1 MTATVEQKRGFYQ
14 ITTEAG
20 GVAKLTRVTTALD
33 WVLGDG
39 KSAMAYY
46 GGKQFAKWLGDSEAE
61 WMEHYDAWKAS
72 DFDPNKTLR
81 RRGKEGTASH
91 ALFQGLLERTA
102 TCEYDQERELWWIR
116 TGDDPPLVADGF
128 DRGVVE
134 AYINVYHP
142 VLLGGAK
149 VECEKRLYW
158 TEHPIDDC
166 TEHDNQGRCTHGFSG
181 TCDVFF
187 PYCQIDDLKTH
198 VPGYRFSE
206 WMQMA
211 MYSLAAEQMFADEL
225 AVIHKQR
232 IVIAHD
238 TPDEETGL
246 YYEVQDDRFLPSSAA
261 LPFWELYKMRQA
273 WGPK

>member
-1 MTATVEQKRGFYQ
+1 MTQVTQKRGFYE
-14 ITTEAG
+14 IVTDAG
-20 GVAKLTRVTTALD
+20 NKAKLTRVTTALD

-46 GGKQFAKWLGDSEAE
+46 GGKQFAKWLGEAE
-61 WMEHYDAWKAS
+61 DEWEEHYIAWKAS
-72 DFDPNKTLR
+72 YFDPNKTLR

-91 ALFQGLLERTA
+91 QLFQNLLEGKSTV
-102 TCEYDQERELWWIR
+102 ERDFERDIFWINDEEMR
-116 TGDDPPLVADGF
+116 LVAAGY

-134 AYINVYHP
+134 AFINVYQP

-149 VECEKRLYW
+149 LETEKRLYW

-166 TEHDNQGRCTHGFSG
+166 TDHDKQGRCTHGFSG
-181 TCDVFF
+181 TCDVFWNEN
-187 PYCQIDDLKTH
+187 QIDDLKTH

-211 MYSLAAEQMFADEL
+211 MYGLAAEQMCLDWECDR
-225 AVIHKQR
+225 QR

-246 YYEVQDDRFLPSSAA
+246 YYEVQDDRFLPTSAVPA
-261 LPFWELYKMRQA
+261 FWELYKMRQA

>member
-91 ALFQGLLERTA
+91 TLFQGLLEGTVTLEGPDHDGDFFFAAEGDIPFIA
-102 TCEYDQERELWWIR
+102 T
-116 TGDDPPLVADGF
+116 GF
-128 DRGVVE
+128 DRGVIE
-134 AYINVYHP
+134 AYVNVYRP

-149 VECEKRLYW
+149 LETEKRLYW
-158 TEHPIDDC
+158 TEHPIDNCINLDK
-166 TEHDNQGRCTHGFSG
+166 QGRCTHGFSG
-181 TCDVFF
+181 TCDVFWVEN
-187 PYCQIDDLKTH
+187 QIDDLKTH

-206 WMQMA
+206 WMQMS
-211 MYSLAAEQMFADEL
+211 MYALAAEQMDPTWKCER
-225 AVIHKQR
+225 QR

-238 TPDEETGL
+238 EPDEETGL

>member
-1 MTATVEQKRGFYQ
+1 MTAKVEQRRGFYA

-20 GVAKLTRVTTALD
+20 GTAKLTRVTTALD

-46 GGKQFAKWLGDSEAE
+46 GGKQFAKWLGDSEQE
-61 WMEHYDAWKAS
+61 WQDHYDAWKTS
-72 DFDPNKTLR
+72 DYDPNKTLR

-91 ALFQGLLERTA
+91 QLFEDLL
-102 TCEYDQERELWWIR
+102 
-116 TGDDPPLVADGF
+116 TGRITYEGPDHEGDYFFAAKDDIPFIAVGF
-128 DRGVVE
+128 DRGVIELYRNIYEPVVASGRISVE
-134 AYINVYHP
+134 T
-142 VLLGGAK
+142 
-149 VECEKRLYW
+149 EKRLYW

-166 TEHDNQGRCTHGFSG
+166 TDPDKQGRCTHGFSG

-187 PYCQIDDLKTH
+187 PDHSEIDDLKTH

-206 WMQMA
+206 WMQMS
-211 MYSLAAEQMFADEL
+211 MYALAAEQMDPGWRCT
-225 AVIHKQR
+225 KQR

-238 TPDEETGL
+238 IPDEETGL

>member
-1 MTATVEQKRGFYQ
+1 MTKIEQKRGFYQ
-14 ITTEAG
+14 ITTDAG
-20 GVAKLTRVTTALD
+20 NAAKLTRVTTALD

-46 GGKQFAKWLGDSEAE
+46 GGKQFARWLGDSEAE

-91 ALFQGLLERTA
+91 TLFQQLLEGTVTA
-102 TCEYDQERELWWIR
+102 FASPD
-116 TGDDPPLVADGF
+116 GDDFWIDDGEMKLIAAGF

-134 AYINVYHP
+134 AYFGVYQP

-149 VECEKRLYW
+149 PETEKRLYW

-166 TEHDNQGRCTHGFSG
+166 TDHDKQGRCTHGFSG
-181 TCDVFF
+181 TCDVFW
-187 PYCQIDDLKTH
+187 PEDQIDDLKTH

-211 MYSLAAEQMFADEL
+211 MYGLAAEQMDPDWECA
-225 AVIHKQR
+225 KQR

>member
-1 MTATVEQKRGFYQ
+1 MTQVTQKRGFYE
-14 ITTEAG
+14 IETDAG
-20 GVAKLTRVTTALD
+20 NKAKLTRVTTSLD

-46 GGKQFAKWLGDSEAE
+46 GGKQFAKWLGESEEE
-61 WMEHYDAWKAS
+61 WMSHYEGWKAS

-91 ALFQGLLERTA
+91 TLFQGFLEGTSSIHLDAENDRF
-102 TCEYDQERELWWIR
+102 WIDNG
-116 TGDDPPLVADGF
+116 TDEPFVAVGF

-134 AYINVYHP
+134 LFINVYQP
-142 VLLGGAK
+142 IVLGGAK
-149 VECEKRLYW
+149 LETEKRLYW

-166 TEHDNQGRCTHGFSG
+166 TDHDKQGRCTHGFSG
-181 TCDVFF
+181 TCDVFW
-187 PYCQIDDLKTH
+187 PENQIDDLKTH

-211 MYSLAAEQMFADEL
+211 MYGLAAEQMFPDWECDR
-225 AVIHKQR
+225 QR
-232 IVIAHD
+232 VVIAHD

-246 YYEVQDDRFLPSSAA
+246 YYEVQDDRFLPTSAVQ
-261 LPFWELYKMRQA
+261 PFWELYKMRKD

>member
-1 MTATVEQKRGFYQ
+1 MTKVEQKRGFYA
-14 ITTEAG
+14 IETDAG
-20 GVAKLTRVTTALD
+20 AKAKLTRVTTALD

-46 GGKQFAKWLGDSEAE
+46 GGKQFARWLGDGPDE
-61 WMEHYDAWKAS
+61 WVEHYEAWKAS

-91 ALFQGLLERTA
+91 KLFEQLLLGQATA
-102 TCEYDQERELWWIR
+102 FASPD
-116 TGDDPPLVADGF
+116 GDDYWIDDGEMTLIAAGY

-134 AYINVYHP
+134 LYLNVYQP
-142 VLLGGAK
+142 MQATGRELQT
-149 VECEKRLYW
+149 EKRLYW

-166 TEHDNQGRCTHGFSG
+166 TDHDKQGRCTHGFSG
-181 TCDVFF
+181 TCDVYL
-187 PYCQIDDLKTH
+187 PVNQIDDLKTH

-211 MYSLAAEQMFADEL
+211 MYSLAAEQMGDGAH
-225 AVIHKQR
+225 IIKQR
-232 IVIAHD
+232 IVIAHEI
-238 TPDEETGL
+238 PDEETGL
-246 YYEVQDDRFLPSSAA
+246 YYEVQDDRFLPSEAA

>member
-1 MTATVEQKRGFYQ
+1 MATVEQKRGHYSVV
-14 ITTEAG
+14 TERGA
-20 GVAKLTRVTTALD
+20 AKLTRVTTALD

-46 GGKQFAKWLGDSEAE
+46 GGKQFAKYLAE
-61 WMEHYDAWKAS
+61 PDDPDATPEWEQFYDAWKAS
-72 DFDPNKTLR
+72 PFDPNKTLR
-81 RRGKEGTASH
+81 SRAKEGTTSHKLFENLLTGVCGVEVMENGAYLVHQDDEITYVAS
-91 ALFQGLLERTA
+91 G
-102 TCEYDQERELWWIR
+102 Y
-116 TGDDPPLVADGF
+116 

-134 AYINVYHP
+134 LFLAQYQPPLQN
-142 VLLGGAK
+142 GATI
-149 VECEKRLYW
+149 ETEKRLYW

-166 TEHDNQGRCTHGFSG
+166 FDEICTHGFAG
-181 TCDVFF
+181 TCDVFW
-187 PYCQIDDLKTH
+187 PQGSRIDDLKTH

-211 MYSLAAEQMFADEL
+211 MYALAAEQMSKGEW
-225 AVIHKQR
+225 VCKSQR

-246 YYEVQDDRFLPSSAA
+246 YFEVQDDRYLSPDIVDS
-261 LPFWELYKMRQA
+261 FWELYKARRA

>member
-1 MTATVEQKRGFYQ
+1 MSKVTQKRGFYE
-14 ITTEAG
+14 IVTG
-20 GVAKLTRVTTALD
+20 SGKKAKLTRVTTALD

-46 GGKQFAKWLGDSEAE
+46 GGKQFAKWLGESEDDWE
-61 WMEHYDAWKAS
+61 EHYVAWKAS

-81 RRGKEGTASH
+81 RRGKEGTSSH
-91 ALFQGLLERTA
+91 TLFQGLIEGTIELEGP
-102 TCEYDQERELWWIR
+102 DHD
-116 TGDDPPLVADGF
+116 GDYFFAAKDDIPFLARGF

-134 AYINVYHP
+134 LYVNVYRDDP
-142 VLLGGAK
+142 RR

-166 TEHDNQGRCTHGFSG
+166 PDEVCTHGFSG

-187 PYCQIDDLKTH
+187 PLNQIDDLKTH

-206 WMQMA
+206 WQQMS
-211 MYSLAAEQMFADEL
+211 MYALAAEQMEPGW
-225 AVIHKQR
+225 VCERQR

-246 YYEVQDDRFLPSSAA
+246 YYEVQDDRFLPSEAA
-261 LPFWELYKMRQA
+261 LSFWELYKWRKN